1 MSKGY
6 KPIRSKTHRT
16 GRVLGDSKAL
26 SSRKPKRIGRSK
38 GKTFIEKTRSKFLK
52 KLFGRF

>member
-6 KPIRSKTHRT
+6 TPIRSKTHRT

-26 SSRKPKRIGRSK
+26 SSRNRKRTGRRRR
-38 GKTFIEKTRSKFLK
+38 KTFIEKTRSKFLK
-52 KLFGRF
+52 KLFG

>member
-26 SSRKPKRIGRSK
+26 SSRSSNRIGKLKKKRSADR
-38 GKTFIEKTRSKFLK
+38 GLSKLLK
-52 KLFGRF
+52 KLFG

>member
-26 SSRKPKRIGRSK
+26 SNRGRKIIGKRR
-38 GKTFIEKTRSKFLK
+38 GKTFVEKTRSKFLK
-52 KLFGRF
+52 RLFG

>member
-6 KPIRSKTHRT
+6 IPIRSKTHRT

-26 SSRKPKRIGRSK
+26 SSRNRRRIGGRK
-38 GKTFIEKTRSKFLK
+38 GKTFVEKTRSKFLK
-52 KLFGRF
+52 KLFG

>member
-6 KPIRSKTHRT
+6 IPIRSKTHRT

-26 SSRKPKRIGRSK
+26 SSRGRKKAGKRKGR
-38 GKTFIEKTRSKFLK
+38 TFIEKTRSKFLK
-52 KLFGRF
+52 RLFG

>member
-26 SSRKPKRIGRSK
+26 SSRGSKRIGKLKKKRPPDRSLNK
-38 GKTFIEKTRSKFLK
+38 LLK
-52 KLFGRF
+52 KLFG

>member
-6 KPIRSKTHRT
+6 IPIRSKTHRT

-26 SSRKPKRIGRSK
+26 SSRDRKKM
-38 GKTFIEKTRSKFLK
+38 GKFRGKNFTEKTRSKFLR
-52 KLFGRF
+52 KLFG